1 MPTLFKAQNG
11 VIGLGA
17 AGTLKPGALS
27 VERTYRQTVFSTMP
41 IIFCRKHNESP
52 GGERGHALLR
62 QDDGFTLIETLI
74 AAVVLV
80 IGLMGLFGLL
90 DVSVKASAS
99 TRAREG
105 ATSLAREIIED
116 ARTIPYAQLSPT
128 TITKELKEKKGLE
141 TIESGF
147 ISRRGSETQ
156 QAITYTVTVSEC
168 AIDDPKNGYGV
179 HKDKTLFCSDSQT
192 EGSAVTQPEDLKRMT
207 AEVSWTFHGRT
218 STVKQVET
226 LTAAGEAVGLGAIEL
241 HLVEP
246 PSSYNKN
253 STAPVI
259 TTEPAS
265 KELAF
270 SVKAPVT
277 ATAVS
282 WSLDG
287 TTQTPAPLK
296 SGSSEE
302 WTFSWPIT
310 GLSDG
315 TYQVSAQAV
324 SAAGVYGPP
333 ISIPV
338 TLIRGVPVAPKPV
351 KDGFNKVYKGGVLS
365 EVAEFQ
371 WPANTERNV
380 IGYRVR
386 RASSPEEEVC
396 PGGGKLNLAT
406 SCIDFNPP
414 TPRTAPEAQRTYSIA
429 ALYRDANGV
438 VQEGAKAPFTL
449 SSTPATP
456 IAPTGLKLKK
466 EENGSVKL
474 TWTAPSGEVAF
485 YRIYRVSKDYT
496 ERYAV
501 AFPPTLPPPTYTDTD
516 ATGPHRYWVTAVSS
530 TLTESWPS
538 PEEWVEG

>member
-11 VIGLGA
+11 VIGLWA
-17 AGTLKPGALS
+17 AGTLKPGA
-27 VERTYRQTVFSTMP
+27 VPAERTYRQTVFSTMP
-41 IIFCRKHNESP
+41 TIFCRKHHESP
-52 GGERGHALLR
+52 AGERGRALLR
-62 QDDGFTLIETLI
+62 QDDGFTLVEVLM
-74 AAVVLV
+74 AAVILIVGV
-80 IGLMGLFGLL
+80 TAMFGLL
-90 DVSVKASAS
+90 DSSVKASYQ
-99 TRAREG
+99 TRVREG

-116 ARTIPYAQLSPT
+116 ARTIPYAELSPT
-128 TITKELKEKKGLE
+128 TITKELEKKKGLE

-192 EGSAVTQPEDLKRMT
+192 EGSAVTQPEDLKRIT
-207 AEVSWTFHGRT
+207 VEVTWSALGRT
-218 STVKQVET
+218 PGVKQVET

-351 KDGFNKVYKGGVLS
+351 KGGFNKVYKGGVLS

-380 IGYRVR
+380 IGYRVN
-386 RASSPEEEVC
+386 RAGSEVC
-396 PGGGKLNLAT
+396 PGGGELSLAT

-438 VQEGAKAPFTL
+438 VQEGTKASFTL
-449 SSTPATP
+449 SSTPETP
-456 IAPTGLKLKK
+456 NAPTGLKLKK
-466 EENGSVKL
+466 EANGSVTL

-485 YRIYRVSKDYT
+485 YRIYRGSKNYT
-496 ERYAV
+496 SRYAV
-501 AFPPTLPPPTYTDTD
+501 AFPPTPTYTDTD
-516 ATGPHRYWVTAVSS
+516 ATEPHRYWVTAVSS